1 MVLELVQGR
10 PLTNYY
16 AEGALS
22 WRQVVSVGLSVLDA
36 LNVAHQHEIVHR
48 DLKPDNVM
56 LLEPPPVDGT
66 PGRLKL
72 LDFGLA
78 VSTQGELSRITA
90 AGLVGGTPAYMAPE
104 QAAGGDV
111 DRRADLYTLGIILY
125 EGLAG
130 RLPYRA
136 TSPSQ
141 LLLAHV
147 SEAPLP
153 FEPELGV
160 PEPLAA
166 AVLRCLEKPPED
178 RFQDA
183 ASLWH
188 ELRRVG
194 WPAEAAGAPVTRPV
208 QLPPADLVAASPYE
222 PTASTEAIALDEPAD
237 GGGDGRP
244 AGASDVRPVDASE
257 PAAPAGEPS
266 LGAPSEA
273 PDWLVSQDRG
283 AAHAS
288 AAVLSAAP
296 APDGPLL
303 EVDRRASRYHAR
315 QAPAEL
321 LPGPSASRR
330 GAARWLSSFRWRWLL
345 LLPLL
350 LASWKLGPPLVET
363 ARIRWVLWR
372 CAAGVEPD
380 TGRLR
385 VRFDVE
391 KRLTESG
398 FDPAEL
404 GLEVAVQYTDELHLS
419 DVTLGAD
426 YERHVTWPGV
436 RYTTVLRFQ
445 PSVGRHLE
453 PDEP

>member
-1 MVLELVQGR
+1 
-10 PLTNYY
+10 
-16 AEGALS
+16 
-22 WRQVVSVGLSVLDA
+22 
-36 LNVAHQHEIVHR
+36 
-48 DLKPDNVM
+48 
-56 LLEPPPVDGT
+56 
-66 PGRLKL
+66 
-72 LDFGLA
+72 
-78 VSTQGELSRITA
+78 
-90 AGLVGGTPAYMAPE
+90 
-104 QAAGGDV
+104 
-111 DRRADLYTLGIILY
+111 
-125 EGLAG
+125 
-130 RLPYRA
+130 
-136 TSPSQ
+136 
-141 LLLAHV
+141 
-147 SEAPLP
+147 
-153 FEPELGV
+153 
-160 PEPLAA
+160 
-166 AVLRCLEKPPED
+166 
-178 RFQDA
+178 
-183 ASLWH
+183 
-188 ELRRVG
+188 
-194 WPAEAAGAPVTRPV
+194 
-208 QLPPADLVAASPYE
+208 
-222 PTASTEAIALDEPAD
+222 
-237 GGGDGRP
+237 
-244 AGASDVRPVDASE
+244 
-257 PAAPAGEPS
+257 
-266 LGAPSEA
+266 
-273 PDWLVSQDRG
+273 
-283 AAHAS
+283 
-288 AAVLSAAP
+288 VLSAAP